1 MNWNAIGAGAE
12 LLGAIGGIASLV
24 YLATQIRNGRDRAR
38 VARWV
43 VVLLA
48 AGLLACEPSDR
59 RPGTWLSGDI
69 VSEAVSDWSFT
80 ADAMEVYLET
90 RTWYGVPHPSVYAE
104 GDEFPDARFWNRN
117 VVRDPRVRVKVG
129 SRVYARTAVVVTDPA
144 ERDVALRAFAAKYP
158 FWQQLLATPEA
169 ERPPLHYFRM
179 EPPEPASG

>member
-90 RTWYGVPHPSVYAE
+90 RTWYGVPHSVTTVCATTGDTLYIPSVYAE
-104 GDEFPDARFWNRN
+104 GDEFPDARFWNL
-117 VVRDPRVRVKVG
+117 
-129 SRVYARTAVVVTDPA
+129 VVTDPA